1 MTCHVLLHRLFGVAL
16 HHGVDRRIDLQSI
29 GVDII
34 GGSVGLAI
42 LVAPAVEW
50 VRLPLNAV
58 VSELGILPRSVVTSV
73 RFIRHHDLA
82 QMLTEV
88 GSYALLMVHT
98 MK

>member
-1 MTCHVLLHRLFGVAL
+1 MTCHVLLHCLFGVAL
-16 HHGVDRRIDLQSI
+16 HHGIDRRIDLQSI

-34 GGSVGLAI
+34 GGAIGLAI
-42 LVAPAVEW
+42 LVAPAIER

-58 VSELGILPRSVVTSV
+58 VSELSILPRSIVTSV
-73 RFIRHHDLA
+73 GFIRHHDLA

-88 GSYALLMVHT
+88 GSYALLVVHT